1 MCPLILNEE
10 ETQPPAPTERFDPHW
25 VDEVATRCR
34 LAQNCLSAVQSAA
47 PPDWHALTVLINNDV
62 PKILDKVTQLLQGAR
77 D

>member
-1 MCPLILNEE
+1 MGALSQIALTDDLTACG
-10 ETQPPAPTERFDPHW
+10 D
-25 VDEVATRCR
+25 VATRCR